1 MQVNKTKFRLLSILA
16 LALGLAVL
24 LSAAARTTPK
34 ITMDQARKAA
44 LAAVPGG
51 AVKSQEL
58 EKEKGR
64 WIYSFDIQSGKE
76 IREVWI
82 DAETG
87 KVLANKAESPAD
99 EKAESKGESR
109 R

>member
-1 MQVNKTKFRLLSILA
+1 MQVKKTRFRLLSILA

-24 LSAAARTTPK
+24 LSAAAKYTPK
-34 ITMDQARKAA
+34 ITMDQARQAA
-44 LAAVPGG
+44 LTAVPGG
-51 AVKSQEL
+51 TVKSEEL
-58 EKEKGR
+58 EKEKGK

-99 EKAESKGESR
+99 EKAESKEENR